1 LDFPDKTVARIDR
14 SDNAGSMKWSLTIEE
29 VLKLIG
35 STKVVG
41 QYQGQ
46 VTGLADLR
54 EAGFGDLSFLSGGK
68 YIKFLSDSKASVI
81 LVPVEQEGEPGEDQA
96 WLPVENPSNAL
107 TTICSHIEAIL
118 IPNPITGIHPS
129 AIIDPSAELDPTVAV
144 GPYCIVCEDVKIGRG
159 TILES
164 NVRVERGSVIGE
176 DTFLSHGAVIGWG
189 CQVGNRCR
197 LFQGSVIG
205 ADGFGYRSDKTGHQP
220 VPQIGIVIIE
230 DDVDLG
236 AHSCIDRARFAATK
250 IGRGSKIDNLV
261 QIGHNNIIGKH
272 NILCAQVGMA
282 GSNEL
287 GDFCIMA
294 GQVGIAGH
302 LKIGAGVTGTGQT
315 GVTYDIPAGT
325 VLSGTPGR
333 PHREMMKKQV
343 RMNQLDGLFARVKA
357 LEKGVE

>member
-1 LDFPDKTVARIDR
+1 
-14 SDNAGSMKWSLTIEE
+14 MKWSLTIEE

-46 VTGLADLR
+46 LTGLADLR
-54 EAGFGDLSFLSGGK
+54 QAGPGDLSFLSGGK
-68 YIKFLSDSKASVI
+68 YTKFLSDSNASVI
-81 LVPVEQEGEPGEDQA
+81 LVPADQEGEPKEGQA
-96 WLPVENPSNAL
+96 WLPNEDPSNAL
-107 TTICSHIEAIL
+107 TAICSHIEAIL
-118 IPNPITGIHPS
+118 LPDPITGIHPT

-144 GPYCIVCEDVKIGRG
+144 GPYCIVGEGVKIGRG

-164 NVRVERGSVIGE
+164 NVRVERGAVIGE
-176 DTFLSHGAVIGWG
+176 DTFLSHGAVVGWG

-205 ADGFGYRSDKTGHQP
+205 ADGFGYRSDQTGHHA

-236 AHSCIDRARFAATK
+236 AHTCIDRARFAATK
-250 IGRGSKIDNLV
+250 IGRGSKLDNLV
-261 QIGHNNIIGKH
+261 QVGHNNIIGKH
-272 NILCAQVGMA
+272 NIICAQVGMA

-287 GDFCIMA
+287 GDFCVLA
-294 GQVGIAGH
+294 GQVGVAGH

-315 GVTYDIPAGT
+315 GISYDVPAGT

-333 PHREMMKKQV
+333 PHRQMMKQQV
-343 RMNQLDGLFARVKA
+343 RMSHLDDLFARVKA
-357 LEKGVE
+357 LENAAE